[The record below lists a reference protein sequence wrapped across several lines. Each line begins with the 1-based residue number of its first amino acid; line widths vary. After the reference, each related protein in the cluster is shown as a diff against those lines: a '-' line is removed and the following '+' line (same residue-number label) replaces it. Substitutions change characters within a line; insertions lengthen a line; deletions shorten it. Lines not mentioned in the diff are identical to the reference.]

1 MSVNESRNGALS
13 SEGAPATGAPS
24 LSHAAAS
31 APAAPPESAR
41 ISEVTCIRCPLGCAI
56 TVDVAPD
63 GAAVYREGASCARGR
78 EYAVAEVTAPVRSV
92 ATTINVPGCGEPL
105 SVKTADPIP
114 KPLIADA
121 VRHESRSCR
130 APRPHGRHGPAR
142 RLRHRRP
149 RHRDQEP
156 ALRRLT

>member
-13 SEGAPATGAPS
+13 SEGAPTTGAPS

-114 KPLIADA
+114 KLLVADA
-121 VRHESRSCR
+121 VRAMKAAHVGLPVRMGDMVLPDVC
-130 APRPHGRHGPAR
+130 GTGVPAVATKS
-142 RLRHRRP
+142 LP
-149 RHRDQEP
+149 
-156 ALRRLT
+156 

>member
-31 APAAPPESAR
+31 APTAPPESAR
-41 ISEVTCIRCPLGCAI
+41 ISVVTCIRCPLGCAI

-114 KPLIADA
+114 KPLVAAAIRAMKAAHVELPIRMGDVVLSDICGTGVPA
-121 VRHESRSCR
+121 VATKSL
-130 APRPHGRHGPAR
+130 P
-142 RLRHRRP
+142 
-149 RHRDQEP
+149 
-156 ALRRLT
+156 

>member
-1 MSVNESRNGALS
+1 MSANESRNGALS

-31 APAAPPESAR
+31 ASAVPSDHAR
-41 ISEVTCIRCPLGCAI
+41 VAEVTCIRCPLGCAI

-121 VRHESRSCR
+121 VRAMKAAHVELPVRMGDMVLPDVCGTGVPVVATKSL
-130 APRPHGRHGPAR
+130 P
-142 RLRHRRP
+142 
-149 RHRDQEP
+149 
-156 ALRRLT
+156 

>member
-1 MSVNESRNGALS
+1 MSVNESRNGARS
-13 SEGAPATGAPS
+13 DEGAPASGAPS
-24 LSHAAAS
+24 PSHAAAS

-121 VRHESRSCR
+121 VRAVKAVRVELPVR
-130 APRPHGRHGPAR
+130 AGDVILPDVCGTGVPAIATKS
-142 RLRHRRP
+142 LP
-149 RHRDQEP
+149 
-156 ALRRLT
+156 

>member
-24 LSHAAAS
+24 LSHAAAP

-121 VRHESRSCR
+121 VRAMKAAHVELPVRMGDMVLPGVCGTGVPVVATKSL
-130 APRPHGRHGPAR
+130 P
-142 RLRHRRP
+142 
-149 RHRDQEP
+149 
-156 ALRRLT
+156 

>member
-1 MSVNESRNGALS
+1 MSANESRNGALS
-13 SEGAPATGAPS
+13 GEGAPATGAPS
-24 LSHAAAS
+24 PSCAAAS
-31 APAAPPESAR
+31 APAVLPESAR

-105 SVKTADPIP
+105 SVRTAEPIP
-114 KPLIADA
+114 KGLVSDA
-121 VRHESRSCR
+121 VRAIKAVRVELPVR
-130 APRPHGRHGPAR
+130 AGDVILPDLCGTGVPAVATKS
-142 RLRHRRP
+142 LP
-149 RHRDQEP
+149 
-156 ALRRLT
+156 

>member
-1 MSVNESRNGALS
+1 MSANESRNGALS
-13 SEGAPATGAPS
+13 GEGAPATGAPS

-121 VRHESRSCR
+121 VRAMKAAHVELPVRMGDMVLPGVC
-130 APRPHGRHGPAR
+130 GTGVPAVATKS
-142 RLRHRRP
+142 LP
-149 RHRDQEP
+149 
-156 ALRRLT
+156 

>member
-1 MSVNESRNGALS
+1 MSANEFRNGALS

-78 EYAVAEVTAPVRSV
+78 EYVVAEVTAPVRSV

-121 VRHESRSCR
+121 VRAMKAAHVELPVRMGDMVLPDVCGTGVPVVATKSL
-130 APRPHGRHGPAR
+130 P
-142 RLRHRRP
+142 
-149 RHRDQEP
+149 
-156 ALRRLT
+156 

>member
-1 MSVNESRNGALS
+1 MSANESRNGTLS
-13 SEGAPATGAPS
+13 GEGAPATGAPS

-121 VRHESRSCR
+121 VR
-130 APRPHGRHGPAR
+130 AR
-142 RLRHRRP
+142 KAAHVELPVRRGDMVLP
-149 RHRDQEP
+149 VVCGTGVP
-156 ALRRLT
+156 VVATKSLP

>member
-121 VRHESRSCR
+121 VRAMKAAHVEFPVRMGDMVLPDVCGTGVPVVATKSL
-130 APRPHGRHGPAR
+130 P
-142 RLRHRRP
+142 
-149 RHRDQEP
+149 
-156 ALRRLT
+156 

>member
-1 MSVNESRNGALS
+1 MSVNESRNGARS

-24 LSHAAAS
+24 LPHAAAS

-121 VRHESRSCR
+121 VRAMKAAHVELPVRMGDMVLPGVCGTGVPVVATKSL
-130 APRPHGRHGPAR
+130 P
-142 RLRHRRP
+142 
-149 RHRDQEP
+149 
-156 ALRRLT
+156 

>member
-63 GAAVYREGASCARGR
+63 GAAVYREGASCARGC

-121 VRHESRSCR
+121 VRAMKAAHVELPVRMGDMVLPGVCGTGVPVVATKSL
-130 APRPHGRHGPAR
+130 P
-142 RLRHRRP
+142 
-149 RHRDQEP
+149 
-156 ALRRLT
+156 

>member
-13 SEGAPATGAPS
+13 GEGAPATGAPS

-121 VRHESRSCR
+121 VRAMKAAHVELPVRMGDMVLPDVCGTGVPVVVTKSL
-130 APRPHGRHGPAR
+130 P
-142 RLRHRRP
+142 
-149 RHRDQEP
+149 
-156 ALRRLT
+156 

>member
-121 VRHESRSCR
+121 VRAVKAVRVELPVR
-130 APRPHGRHGPAR
+130 AGDVILPDVCGTGVPAIATKS
-142 RLRHRRP
+142 LP
-149 RHRDQEP
+149 
-156 ALRRLT
+156 

>member
-92 ATTINVPGCGEPL
+92 ATTVNVPGCGEPL
-105 SVKTADPIP
+105 SVKTAGPIP
-114 KPLIADA
+114 KPLIAAA
-121 VRHESRSCR
+121 VRAMKAAHVELPVRRGDVILPDLC
-130 APRPHGRHGPAR
+130 GTGVPAVATKS
-142 RLRHRRP
+142 LP
-149 RHRDQEP
+149 
-156 ALRRLT
+156 

>member
-1 MSVNESRNGALS
+1 MSVNESYNGACS
-13 SEGAPATGAPS
+13 DEGVSAPGAPS
-24 LSHAAAS
+24 PSGAAAS
-31 APAAPPESAR
+31 APAAPPEVAR
-41 ISEVTCIRCPLGCAI
+41 IVEVTCIRCPLGCAI

-121 VRHESRSCR
+121 VRAMKAAHVELPVRMGDMVLPDVCGTGVPVVATKSL
-130 APRPHGRHGPAR
+130 P
-142 RLRHRRP
+142 
-149 RHRDQEP
+149 
-156 ALRRLT
+156 

>member
-78 EYAVAEVTAPVRSV
+78 EYAVAEVTASMRSV
-92 ATTINVPGCGEPL
+92 ATTINIPGCGEPL

-121 VRHESRSCR
+121 VRAMKAAHVELPVRMGDMVLPGVCGTGVPVVATKSL
-130 APRPHGRHGPAR
+130 P
-142 RLRHRRP
+142 
-149 RHRDQEP
+149 
-156 ALRRLT
+156 

>member
-1 MSVNESRNGALS
+1 MSANESRNGALS
-13 SEGAPATGAPS
+13 GEGAPATGAPS
-24 LSHAAAS
+24 PSCAAAS

-121 VRHESRSCR
+121 VRAMKAAHVELPVRMGDMVLPDVCGTGVPVVATKSL
-130 APRPHGRHGPAR
+130 P
-142 RLRHRRP
+142 
-149 RHRDQEP
+149 
-156 ALRRLT
+156 

>member
-121 VRHESRSCR
+121 VRAMKAAHVELPVRMGDMVLLGVCGTGVPVVATKSL
-130 APRPHGRHGPAR
+130 P
-142 RLRHRRP
+142 
-149 RHRDQEP
+149 
-156 ALRRLT
+156 